1 MVPRLMLLW
10 SIAACSS
17 EPPTELAMSFARDGF
32 YDAPFPSD
40 DLRTAD
46 GHIDLTKLPDPAQP
60 SVMTQALALIAGA
73 DGFAQT
79 GAIYFHATAPLDASS
94 LPDLA
99 TTMTADAS
107 VFLVSVDSSR
117 DDFLRRR
124 PIDVAVLDDGGPF
137 GAPDL
142 LALLPLQGAPLG
154 DGETYAAVVTTKV
167 ADRAG
172 HAIGP
177 SPEMADLAAGRAP
190 HGLTGD
196 ALARYRMA
204 LGAVTSAGGDAQTIA
219 ALTVFTTQH
228 ATAALDVV
236 RADALA
242 RPLPQISPPVRGDV
256 FADYCVFDAHVEMPV
271 YQAGAPPYA
280 SDGGAWAFDASGKP
294 IVDHTETA
302 RVVFTIP
309 RQPTPAAGWP
319 LVVFVRSGGGGDRPL
334 VDRGTC
340 ATPEFTTPI
349 VAGSGP
355 ARELAQVGFAGVMV
369 DGPLG
374 GPRNAG
380 GGDEEFAIFNVANA
394 SALRDNIRQSAVEL
408 ALFRHIVGGVSFDA
422 TSCTG
427 ATRVTFDEGHVAL
440 MGHSIGAWIAPLVL
454 ATEPSYGAAVLSGA
468 GGSFIA
474 NIVDKQ
480 KPQHVASIFELL
492 LDFPASRSLERHDP
506 ALTLL
511 AWAVEPAD
519 PQIYAGSI
527 VHAPAAGSP
536 KHSVLMLQGIV
547 DHYILPSIANA
558 TSLALDLDEAGP
570 AYDASDPE
578 LQMLDQPSL
587 GALVPLVG
595 RSVTSLPATANIDAQ
610 TTAVVVQHPGD
621 SIEDGHEVMFQ
632 SDAPK
637 HQYRCFL
644 ASWLAGAP
652 KVPRDGALADPCG
665 P

>member
-1 MVPRLMLLW
+1 MLMW

-17 EPPTELAMSFARDGF
+17 NPPTELTMSFARDGF

-60 SVMTQALALIAGA
+60 RVMEQALALIAGA

-79 GAIYFHATAPLDASS
+79 GAIYFRATAPLDSAS

-99 TTMTADAS
+99 ATTTASAS
-107 VFLVSVDSSR
+107 VFLVSVDPSR

-142 LALLPLQGAPLG
+142 LALLPLQGVPLG
-154 DGETYAAVVTTKV
+154 AGETYAAVVTTKV

-172 HAIGP
+172 QAIGP
-177 SPEMADLAAGRAP
+177 APEMADLAAGRAP
-190 HGLTGD
+190 HGLGGD

-204 LGAVTSAGGDAQTIA
+204 LGAVTSAGVDARSIA
-219 ALTVFTTQH
+219 ALAVFTTQH
-228 ATAALDVV
+228 GTAALDVV

-242 RPLPQISPPVRGDV
+242 RTVPPISPPVRGDV
-256 FADYCVFDAHVEMPV
+256 FADYCVFDAHVDMPV
-271 YQAGAPPYA
+271 YQAGAPPYS
-280 SDGGAWAFDASGKP
+280 SDGGGWAFDGSGKP

-309 RQPTPAAGWP
+309 RQPTPANGWP

-334 VDRGTC
+334 VDRGAC

-349 VAGSGP
+349 VPGSGP

-369 DGPLG
+369 DGALA
-374 GPRNAG
+374 GPRNPG
-380 GGDEEFAIFNVANA
+380 GADEEFVIFNVANA
-394 SALRDNIRQSAVEL
+394 AALRDNIRQSAVEL
-408 ALFRHIVGGVSFDA
+408 ALFRHAVGGVSFDA
-422 TSCTG
+422 SACTG
-427 ATRVTFDEGHVAL
+427 ATRVTFDASHVAL

-474 NIVDKQ
+474 NLVDKQ
-480 KPQHVASIFELL
+480 KPQQVRPIFEILL
-492 LDFPASRSLERHDP
+492 GFPASRTLERHDP

-511 AWAVEPAD
+511 SWAVEPAD

-527 VHAPAAGSP
+527 VHAPAAGP
-536 KHSVLMLQGIV
+536 RARSVLMLQGIV

-558 TSLALDLDEAGP
+558 TSLALGLDEAGP
-570 AYDASDPE
+570 AYDASDAE

-587 GALVPLVG
+587 GPLVPLVG
-595 RSVTSLPATANIDAQ
+595 RSMTPLPATANIDAQ

-632 SDAPK
+632 TDAPK

-644 ASWLAGAP
+644 ASWLAGVP
-652 KVPRDGALADPCG
+652 KVPRDGAASDPCG